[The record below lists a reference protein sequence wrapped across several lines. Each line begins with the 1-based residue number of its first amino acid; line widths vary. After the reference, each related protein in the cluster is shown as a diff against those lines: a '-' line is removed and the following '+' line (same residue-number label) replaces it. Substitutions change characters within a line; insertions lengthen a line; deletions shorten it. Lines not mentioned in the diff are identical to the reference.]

1 MVQDSF
7 VPANID
13 HPESSRVK
21 RAGERSSKKVPRS
34 VSESAKRFQTLVQ
47 LSSDGVLLIE
57 GGVVAQANTKLLELL
72 GFEPAEVI
80 GCKIADLA
88 GFRELSSRLDA
99 AGRTGETFFEA
110 TVSGKDGRPVQLSIR
125 AQTVPDAT
133 ATLVAVITEKGN
145 GSHASEPCRSRGERF
160 RSIFEAAP
168 DLIFIK
174 DKELRMVEVNPAGAR
189 ILGLPASEIIGKKAE
204 DIYGREVGRRVTR
217 WDRRVLQGETIEKE
231 HTVLVRGEPVTLLDV
246 RMPLRNSG
254 GKIIG
259 ICGICRDITDRKQLT
274 PEDHPSPET
283 YPSKSMHDTMG
294 LATQAAASDSIV
306 LLQGESGTGKD
317 YLARWIHDHSPRA
330 ASPFLAINCATVPH
344 DLAESELFGH
354 EPGAFT
360 GAKNR
365 KRGLLE
371 LAEGGTLLLN
381 EIGELSPALQAKLLV
396 FLDSR
401 SFLRLGG
408 EKSVRVDARI
418 LAATHR
424 DLQEEVGAGRFS
436 EALFYRLNVFSICMP
451 PLRERIEDVPML
463 AREMVEKIA
472 LEVNLPQIPML
483 AASSI
488 KKLVNYHWPGNI
500 RELRNVLERG
510 VILWKRGR
518 LEIAV
523 PSKDP
528 DTDFLPLK
536 LSFPRGR
543 TLRSLIEE
551 VATSICQEA
560 VKRSGGNKKAA
571 AQILGVSRDSLYR
584 YLKAP

>member
-1 MVQDSF
+1 MVADSF
-7 VPANID
+7 STGITG
-13 HPESSRVK
+13 HPESALSKTK
-21 RAGERSSKKVPRS
+21 RPRTSKKFRPP
-34 VSESAKRFQTLVQ
+34 VSEGAKRFQALAQ
-47 LSSDGVLLIE
+47 LSSDCVLLTE
-57 GGVVAQANTKLLELL
+57 GGVVVQANTKLVELL
-72 GFEPAEVI
+72 GYDPAEI
-80 GCKIADLA
+80 LGSQLADLP
-88 GFRELSSRLDA
+88 GLHELASGLEA
-99 AGRTGETFFEA
+99 AGRKGEKRFEA
-110 TVSGKDGRPVQLSIR
+110 RVSGKDGRSVQLSVK
-125 AQTVPDAT
+125 AKTVAAAT
-133 ATLVAVITEKGN
+133 ATVLAVITEKEK
-145 GSHASEPCRSRGERF
+145 SAHANEPCRSRGERF

-204 DIYGREVGRRVTR
+204 DIYGREVGKRVTR
-217 WDRRVLQGETIEKE
+217 WDLRVLQGETIEKE
-231 HTVLVRGEPVTLLDV
+231 HTVLVRGEPVTFLDV
-246 RMPLRNSG
+246 RMPLRNSSG
-254 GKIIG
+254 RIIG

-274 PEDHPSPET
+274 SEEHPSPET
-283 YPSKSMHDTMG
+283 YPSNSMHHAME

-317 YLARWIHDHSPRA
+317 YLARWIHDHSPRS

-354 EPGAFT
+354 ESGAFT

-424 DLQEEVGAGRFS
+424 DLQEEVAAGRFL

-451 PLRERIEDVPML
+451 PLRDRIEDVPML

-472 LEVNLPQIPML
+472 LEINLPQIPTL
-483 AASSI
+483 GASSI
-488 KKLVNYHWPGNI
+488 KKLLNYHWPGNI

-510 VILWKRGR
+510 VILWKGGR

-523 PSKDP
+523 PSKDS

-551 VATSICQEA
+551 AATSICQEA
-560 VKRSGGNKKAA
+560 VRRSGGNKKAA
-571 AQILGVSRDSLYR
+571 AQTLGVSRDSLYR
-584 YLKAP
+584 YLKTP